1 MSLVSV
7 PTSYGNQKQHK
18 DVADAVT
25 KYRDLH
31 DDEKLTSEERNQNY
45 QDVVVNYYDLTTDFY
60 EKGWGEHFHFAKQ
73 FRGENYGEALR
84 RQELYLA
91 LRSHMKHGTKAL
103 DIGCGIGGPM
113 RNIARFTNATI
124 TGLNLNAYQVKRA
137 NELNKKAGLSHL
149 LNVVEGD
156 FMKMPFEDNTFDVVY
171 EIEATAHAPTKLG
184 VYSEAFRVL
193 KPGGYFLGYEWAFT
207 KNYEPNNGHHK
218 YIKKAI
224 EEGDGLPDIV
234 HIKDVEVAMKEA
246 GFLNVEVR
254 DVAEE
259 SQVPWEDPLTPK
271 YNWSNWQM
279 TPIGKKI
286 LDVGLLLAEKAGFAP
301 KGTVGV
307 QRMLLRGQEGLYL
320 GGKLKIFTPMAFH
333 FGCKPEQ

>member
-1 MSLVSV
+1 
-7 PTSYGNQKQHK
+7 
-18 DVADAVT
+18 
-25 KYRDLH
+25 
-31 DDEKLTSEERNQNY
+31 
-45 QDVVVNYYDLTTDFY
+45 
-60 EKGWGEHFHFAKQ
+60 
-73 FRGENYGEALR
+73 
-84 RQELYLA
+84 
-91 LRSHMKHGTKAL
+91 
-103 DIGCGIGGPM
+103 
-113 RNIARFTNATI
+113 
-124 TGLNLNAYQVKRA
+124 
-137 NELNKKAGLSHL
+137 
-149 LNVVEGD
+149 
-156 FMKMPFEDNTFDVVY
+156 
-171 EIEATAHAPTKLG
+171 
-184 VYSEAFRVL
+184 
-193 KPGGYFLGYEWAFT
+193 
-207 KNYEPNNGHHK
+207 
-218 YIKKAI
+218 
-224 EEGDGLPDIV
+224 LPDIV